1 LSYFRT
7 VTAPNSF
14 ATVTFNWQLITL
26 FSVFGFAGFWM
37 ICWIF
42 YSNTFIVMS
51 GAAIW
56 YYQQDSPLCTSF
68 YRLLRYH
75 TGSLAFASLLFGV
88 LFILRLIAKFFHLRN
103 EESENKCINVCISIS
118 TACLV
123 VFDQ

>member
-1 LSYFRT
+1 
-7 VTAPNSF
+7 
-14 ATVTFNWQLITL
+14 
-26 FSVFGFAGFWM
+26 
-37 ICWIF
+37 
-42 YSNTFIVMS
+42 MS